1 MGRVPTE
8 NQATSYKGE
17 QLIFLRIR
25 SNEWGQDSEVRLIDA
40 SRNFHLAILLAHFSQ
55 NTEPMKKQI

>member
-55 NTEPMKKQI
+55 NTELMK